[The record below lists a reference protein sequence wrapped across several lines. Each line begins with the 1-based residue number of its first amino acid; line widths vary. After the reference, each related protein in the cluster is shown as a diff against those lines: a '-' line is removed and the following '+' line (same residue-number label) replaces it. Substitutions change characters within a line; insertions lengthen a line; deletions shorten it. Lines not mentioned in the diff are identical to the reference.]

1 MTADQTIEGPAPRHA
16 VEEEQALPGAPADDA
31 VPASVAAPAP
41 IATLDAPPDTVIG
54 VPDDPRTG
62 EPRVPWLV
70 VAAATLCYLA
80 VANIAGALLTVYWN
94 AVPKEN
100 FANASW
106 LMGQFVTEPGSL
118 QRVLL
123 AVAVT
128 VIALVIAVPV
138 AITGYY
144 GWAGYR
150 WSRVS
155 GLICAALSFGALTL
169 NVWAW
174 PAIPLTV
181 IAAGLLWTRPAGRY
195 FLAWQARRHPVATF
209 APPTTDVY
217 YGPLPRYR

>member
-1 MTADQTIEGPAPRHA
+1 MTADQTIGGPAPRHA
-16 VEEEQALPGAPADDA
+16 VEEQPPAPLPAPADE
-31 VPASVAAPAP
+31 PTPIPPAPAP
-41 IATLDAPPDTVIG
+41 IATLDAPPDAVIG

-70 VAAATLCYLA
+70 VAAAVLCYLA
-80 VANIAGALLTVYWN
+80 VANLAGALLTVYWN

-118 QRVLL
+118 GRVLL

-128 VIALVIAVPV
+128 VITLLIAVPV

-150 WSRVS
+150 WTRVG

-169 NVWAW
+169 NVWAR
-174 PAIPLTV
+174 PAIPLTLL
-181 IAAGLLWTRPAGRY
+181 AAGLLWTRPAGRY
-195 FLAWQARRHPVATF
+195 FLAWQARRHPVQTF
-209 APPTTDVY
+209 APPTTNVY